1 MTPFKNLSPEAC
13 ALVLDLIGLQLLE
26 TPASESLLKSE
37 SRLKRYA
44 VRSALAELEQE
55 NLIEIDERGRV
66 KPAFKVTS
74 LNTLKNGGQRFEIEF
89 KVNN

>member
-13 ALVLDLIGLQLLE
+13 ALVLDLIGLQLLK

-44 VRSALAELEQE
+44 VRSALAELERE
-55 NLIEIDERGRV
+55 NLIEIDERGRI
-66 KPAFKVTS
+66 KSEFTVTP
-74 LNTLKNGGQRFEIEF
+74 LNTFKDGGQRFEIEF
-89 KVNN
+89 KA